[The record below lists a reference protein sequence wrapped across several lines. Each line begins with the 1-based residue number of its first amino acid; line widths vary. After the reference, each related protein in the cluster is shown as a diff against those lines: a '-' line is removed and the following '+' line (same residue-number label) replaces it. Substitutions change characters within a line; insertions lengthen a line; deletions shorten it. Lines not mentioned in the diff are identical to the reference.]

1 MPCAPNALDALK
13 QYFGYDRFLDYQ
25 QEIVERIAAG
35 EELCV
40 IMPTG
45 AGKSLCYQLPVL
57 MTPGYGIVAS
67 PLIALMKDQVD
78 ALNAR
83 GIPAGCINSMVPF
96 AEQREILEQ
105 AEYGNLKLLYVAPER
120 FGVQFFQEFLR
131 RCPPKILVVDEAHCI
146 SQWGHDFRPAYLK
159 LGQAAQAFDIK
170 QICAFTATATPTVRR
185 DIRKQ
190 LHREDMELFVAG
202 FRRPNLAFKV
212 FPASGDAEK
221 LRIIKEQIKEKVT
234 TIIYAATRQAVDNLT
249 QELPGVIGYHAG
261 MSDAQ
266 RNEAQSRFM
275 NDPHPVLAATN
286 AFGMG
291 IDRKDVR
298 KVIHYQL
305 PGSIEAYYQEAGR
318 AGRDGEPAECIML
331 FAYADRYIQQF
342 LIDMNNPPL
351 EVIQKVYAT
360 LRALVRKTGVNRV
373 ELTMKELAEQGGI
386 KSDGQVGT
394 ALSILE
400 KLSLVSRDFQQH
412 GRGTM
417 RFTGELRSLAVIHQ
431 LESTQR
437 SRFISRCIKYY
448 GEKLLQENTYAVEE
462 LAVVANLTTDQVKRV
477 IHALSGE
484 CLEWQSSFAGR
495 AVSLTDAEAPM
506 PELDRDEIEAKR
518 SAETAR
524 LDEVVTYA
532 SSRKCRQAVLIDYFG
547 EDVTNWRC
555 GNCDIC
561 ADSSSNMREPTPEER
576 RAIRMILL
584 CAANFNGRLGSGKI
598 AKILTGS
605 SEIESPWMRNSGDF
619 GKLSSWK
626 LNAVSALIHSLE
638 RSGALERVDQGGFPC
653 LKISEM
659 GEDVI
664 TGTAEVMLDL
674 SSNLSASRES
684 KGRRSKPAGS
694 GAPKVSAGSRSELYE
709 KFRAIRQQI
718 AAVRGVPLYAVLTNA
733 DLTTLAE
740 NLPLT
745 AEEAVKLPG
754 IGSHKAKK
762 VLPPFLE
769 EIRKFKEERKS

>member
-1 MPCAPNALDALK
+1 MDALDALK

-25 QEIVERIAAG
+25 QQIVERIAAG

-57 MTPGYGIVAS
+57 MTPGYGIIVS
-67 PLIALMKDQVD
+67 PLIALMKDQTD
-78 ALNAR
+78 ALNAK
-83 GIPAGCINSMVPF
+83 GIPAGCINSMIPF
-96 AEQREILEQ
+96 AEQRQILDD

-120 FGVQFFQEFLR
+120 FGVQFFKEFLR

-159 LGQAAQAFDIK
+159 IGQAAQEFDIP

-190 LHREDMELFVAG
+190 LHREEMELFVAG
-202 FRRPNLAFKV
+202 FRRPNLSFKV
-212 FPASGDAEK
+212 IKASGEAEK
-221 LRIIKEQIKEKVT
+221 LRIIKQQLEEKVT

-249 QELPGVIGYHAG
+249 QQLPGIIGYHAG
-261 MSDAQ
+261 MGDAE

-318 AGRDGEPAECIML
+318 AGRDGEQSECILL

-351 EVIQKVYAT
+351 ETIRQVYSA
-360 LRALVRKTGVNRV
+360 LRRQVKNSGVNHI
-373 ELTMKELAEQGGI
+373 ELTMKELAELADI
-386 KSDGQVGT
+386 KSDGQAGA
-394 ALSILE
+394 ALSVLE
-400 KLSLVSRDFQQH
+400 KLSLISRDFQQH

-417 RFTGELRSLAVIHQ
+417 RFTGDLRSLAAIHQ

-448 GEKLLQENTYAVEE
+448 GPKLLEGNTFAIEE
-462 LAVVANLTTDQVKRV
+462 LAVVSGLNTDQVKRV
-477 IHALSGE
+477 IRALEGE
-484 CLEWQSSFAGR
+484 CLEWQASFSGR
-495 AVSLTDAEAPM
+495 AVTLTD
-506 PELDRDEIEAKR
+506 PELLMPDLDREEIEAKR

-532 SSRKCRQAVLIDYFG
+532 STHKCRQAVLIDYFG
-547 EDVTNWRC
+547 EDVTSWRC
-555 GNCDIC
+555 GCCDIC
-561 ADSSSNMREPTPEER
+561 SGDNSALRSPTPEEN
-576 RAIRMILL
+576 RAIRIILL
-584 CAANFNGRLGSGKI
+584 CAANFDGRIGGGKLSR
-598 AKILTGS
+598 ILTGS
-605 SEIESPWMRNSGDF
+605 AEIESAWMRNSGDF

-626 LNAVSALIHSLE
+626 LNTVSALVLSLE
-638 RSGALERVDQGGFPC
+638 RAGALERIDREGFPC
-653 LKISEM
+653 LKISEL

-664 TGTAEVMLDL
+664 TGAAEIRLDL
-674 SSNLSASRES
+674 SADLSGKSSERKPRKAPG
-684 KGRRSKPAGS
+684 KTALPGRRTPGNS
-694 GAPKVSAGSRSELYE
+694 SALYE
-709 KFRAIRQQI
+709 RLRAIRQQI
-718 AAVRGVPLYAVLTNA
+718 ATVKGVPLYTLLTNA
-733 DLTTLAE
+733 DLTALAE
-740 NLPLT
+740 NCPLT
-745 AEEAVKLPG
+745 PEEAVKLPG
-754 IGSHKAKK
+754 IGERKAKR

-769 EIRKFKEERKS
+769 EIRKFCGKD

>member
-1 MPCAPNALDALK
+1 MSCALNALDALK

-25 QEIVERIAAG
+25 QEIVERIASG

-96 AEQREILEQ
+96 GEQREILEQ

-120 FGVQFFQEFLR
+120 FGVQFFKDFLR

-146 SQWGHDFRPAYLK
+146 SQWGHDFRPAYLR
-159 LGQAAQAFDIK
+159 LGEAAKEFAIP
-170 QICAFTATATPTVRR
+170 QICAFTATATPNVRR

-212 FPASGDAEK
+212 IKASNDAEK
-221 LRIIKEQIKEKVT
+221 LRIIKEQLQAKVT
-234 TIIYAATRQAVDNLT
+234 TIIYAATRQAVDHLT
-249 QELPGVIGYHAG
+249 ESIPGIIGYHAG

-291 IDRKDVR
+291 IDRADVR

-318 AGRDGEPAECIML
+318 AGRDGELSECILL
-331 FAYADRYIQQF
+331 FAFSDRYIQQF
-342 LIDMNNPPL
+342 LIDMNNPSL
-351 EVIQKVYAT
+351 ETIQQVYNA
-360 LRALVRKTGVNRV
+360 LRRQVKRTGVNHV
-373 ELTMKELAEQGGI
+373 ELTLKEIAELSEI
-386 KSDGQVGT
+386 KSDGQAGA

-400 KLSLVSRDFQQH
+400 KLSLISRDFQQH
-412 GRGTM
+412 GKGVM
-417 RFTGELRSLAVIHQ
+417 RFTQELRQLAVLHQ

-437 SRFISRCIKYY
+437 SRFISRCIKFY
-448 GEKLLQENTYAVEE
+448 GDKLLQSNTYSVEE
-462 LAVVANLTTDQVKRV
+462 LAVAAGLNTDQVKRV
-477 IHALSGE
+477 IRALEGE
-484 CLEWQSSFAGR
+484 CLEWHASFAGR
-495 AVSLTDAEAPM
+495 AVTLNDPEQPM
-506 PELDRDEIEAKR
+506 PELDREAIEAKR

-524 LDEVVTYA
+524 LDEVVTYG
-532 SSRKCRQAVLIDYFG
+532 STNKCRQATLIEYFG
-547 EDVTNWRC
+547 EDSSSWRC
-555 GNCDIC
+555 GACDIC
-561 ADSSSNMREPTPEER
+561 SGENANMRPPTPDEY
-576 RAIRMILL
+576 RAVRAILL
-584 CAANFNGRLGSGKI
+584 CASNFNGRIGGGKI

-605 SEIESPWMRNSGDF
+605 SEIDSAWMRNSGDF

-626 LNAVSALIHSLE
+626 LAAVSAIIHSLE

-653 LKISEM
+653 LALSQA
-659 GEDVI
+659 GEDII

-674 SSNLSASRES
+674 SYNLSASRES
-684 KGRRSKPAGS
+684 KGRKGKTLSPGT
-694 GAPKVSAGSRSELYE
+694 PKLSAGSRSELYD
-709 KFRAIRQQI
+709 KFRAIRQQL
-718 AAVRGVPLYAVLTNA
+718 AAARGVPLYAILTNA
-733 DLTTLAE
+733 DLTTLTE
-740 NLPLT
+740 NLPLS

-762 VLPPFLE
+762 ILPPFLE
-769 EIRKFKEERKS
+769 EIRKFKENN

>member
-1 MPCAPNALDALK
+1 MTALEALK
-13 QYFGYDRFLDYQ
+13 HYFGYDRFLDYQ
-25 QEIVERIAAG
+25 QPIVERIAAG

-57 MTPGYGIVAS
+57 MTEGYGIVAS

-78 ALNAR
+78 ALNAK

-96 AEQREILEQ
+96 SEQRAILEQ

-120 FGVQFFQEFLR
+120 FGVQFFKDFLY

-146 SQWGHDFRPAYLK
+146 SQWGHDFRPAYLR
-159 LGQAAQAFDIK
+159 LGEAAQNFNIP

-212 FPASGDAEK
+212 MKASGEQEK
-221 LRIIKEQIKEKVT
+221 LRIIKDQLKSKVT

-249 QELPGVIGYHAG
+249 EAIPGIIGYHAG

-275 NDPHPVLAATN
+275 MDEHPVLAATN

-291 IDRKDVR
+291 IDRADVR

-318 AGRDGEPAECIML
+318 AGRDGEPSECILL

-351 EVIQKVYAT
+351 ETIQKVYSA
-360 LRALVRKTGVNRV
+360 LRGQVKRSGVNHL
-373 ELTMKELAEQGGI
+373 ELTMKDLAEAAGI
-386 KSDGQVGT
+386 KSDGQAGA
-394 ALSILE
+394 ALSVLE
-400 KLSLVSRDFQQH
+400 KLSLITRDFQQH
-412 GRGTM
+412 GRGIM
-417 RFTGELRSLAVIHQ
+417 RFTKDLKELAIIHQ

-448 GEKLLQENTYAVEE
+448 GPKLLEGNTFSVEE
-462 LAVVANLTTDQVKRV
+462 LAVVAGLNTDQVKRV
-477 IHALSGE
+477 IRALEGE
-484 CLEWQSSFAGR
+484 CLEWQASFAGR
-495 AVSLTDAEAPM
+495 AVTLTDPEILM
-506 PELDRDEIEAKR
+506 PDLNKDDIEAKR

-532 SSRKCRQAVLIDYFG
+532 TTAKCRQAALIDYFG
-547 EDVTNWRC
+547 EDVTSWRC
-555 GNCDIC
+555 GCCDIC
-561 ADSSSNMREPTPEER
+561 SGENSALREATPEER
-576 RAIRMILL
+576 RAMRIILL
-584 CAANFNGRLGSGKI
+584 CAANFDGRLGGGKI

-605 SEIESPWMRNSGDF
+605 SDIDSAWMRNSGDF
-619 GKLSSWK
+619 GKLSNWK
-626 LNAVSALIHSLE
+626 LNSVSALIRSME
-638 RSGALERVDQGGFPC
+638 RAGALERVDREGFPC
-653 LKISEM
+653 LKVSEL
-659 GEDVI
+659 GEDVV
-664 TGTAEVMLDL
+664 TGAAEIMIDLGPDAAGAAEKKRSPGMGKTAKTPVRRG
-674 SSNLSASRES
+674 SSD
-684 KGRRSKPAGS
+684 
-694 GAPKVSAGSRSELYE
+694 LYE
-709 KFRAIRQQI
+709 RLRNIRQKI
-718 AAVRGVPLYAVLTNA
+718 AAARGVPLYTILTNA
-733 DLTTLAE
+733 DLTALAE
-740 NLPLT
+740 NMPVT
-745 AEEAVKLPG
+745 PEEAVKLPG
-754 IGSHKAKK
+754 IGERKAKR

-769 EIRKFKEERKS
+769 EIRQFKEGS

>member
-1 MPCAPNALDALK
+1 MSGVLTAQAALK
-13 QYFGYDRFLDYQ
+13 QFFGYDRFLDYQ
-25 QEIVERIAAG
+25 QDIVERIAAG

-78 ALNAR
+78 ALNAK

-96 AEQREILEQ
+96 AEQRAILER
-105 AEYGNLKLLYVAPER
+105 AEYGDLKLLYVAPER
-120 FGVQFFQEFLR
+120 FGVQFFKDFLR

-146 SQWGHDFRPAYLK
+146 SQWGHDFRPAYLR
-159 LGQAAQAFDIK
+159 LGEAAREFEIR

-202 FRRPNLAFKV
+202 FRRPNLSFKV
-212 FPASGDAEK
+212 MKASGDAEK
-221 LRIIKEQIKEKVT
+221 LRIIRQQLEEKVT

-249 QELPGVIGYHAG
+249 EQLPGVIGYHAG

-275 NDPHPVLAATN
+275 LEPHPVLAATN

-291 IDRKDVR
+291 IDRADVR

-318 AGRDGEPAECIML
+318 AGRDGEQSECILL
-331 FAYADRYIQQF
+331 FAFSDRYIQQF

-351 EVIQKVYAT
+351 ETIQKVYSA
-360 LRALVRKTGVNRV
+360 LRRKVKLTGVNHI
-373 ELTMKELAEQGGI
+373 ELTMKELAELAEI
-386 KSDGQVGT
+386 KSDGQAGA

-400 KLSLVSRDFQQH
+400 KLSLLTRDFQQH
-412 GRGTM
+412 GKGTM
-417 RFTGELRSLAVIHQ
+417 RFTGDLKSLAVIHQ

-437 SRFISRCIKYY
+437 SRFISRCIKFY
-448 GEKLLQENTYAVEE
+448 GPKLLQSNPYSVEE
-462 LAVVANLTTDQVKRV
+462 LAVVAGLNTDQVKRV
-477 IHALSGE
+477 IRALEGE
-484 CLEWQSSFAGR
+484 CLEWQASFAGR
-495 AVSLTDAEAPM
+495 AVTLTDPEIAM
-506 PELDRDEIEAKR
+506 PDLNREEIEAKR

-532 SSRKCRQAVLIDYFG
+532 STAKCRQAVLIDYFG
-547 EDVTNWRC
+547 EDVTSWRC
-555 GNCDIC
+555 GCCDIC
-561 ADSSSNMREPTPEER
+561 SGENSSLRPPTPEEN
-576 RAIRMILL
+576 RAIRIILL
-584 CAANFNGRLGSGKI
+584 CAANFDGRIGAGKL
-598 AKILTGS
+598 AKIVTGS
-605 SEIESPWMRNSGDF
+605 ADIEAAWMRNSGDF
-619 GKLSSWK
+619 GKLFSWK

-638 RSGALERVDQGGFPC
+638 RAGALERVDREGYPC
-653 LKISEM
+653 LKISEL

-664 TGTAEVMLDL
+664 TGAAELLLDL
-674 SSNLSASRES
+674 SSNLSSGERKSGKKSS
-684 KGRRSKPAGS
+684 KSSPAKAPARNS
-694 GAPKVSAGSRSELYE
+694 GPLYE
-709 KFRAIRQQI
+709 RLRAIRQQV
-718 AAVRGVPLYAVLTNA
+718 AAVKGVPLYAVLTNA
-733 DLTTLAE
+733 DLTELAA
-740 NLPLT
+740 NMPLT
-745 AEEAVKLPG
+745 PEEAVKLPG
-754 IGSHKAKK
+754 IGERKAKR

-769 EIRKFKEERKS
+769 EIRKYKEGN